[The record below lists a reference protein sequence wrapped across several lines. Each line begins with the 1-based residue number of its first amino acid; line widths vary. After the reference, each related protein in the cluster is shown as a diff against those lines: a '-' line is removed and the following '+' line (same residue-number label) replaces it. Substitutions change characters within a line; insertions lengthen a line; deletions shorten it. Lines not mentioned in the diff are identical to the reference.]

1 MLVYGRIWRIYLWK
15 ESNSMARLFPND
27 ISQRPEGTLLIEEY
41 HEGFNEIY
49 FIPHRDMLAL
59 AKLDDTIPELHK
71 TLLLNINITQNYLEI
86 FPINTL
92 GSSTKFLKNKYSKLK
107 SIVLEGFDFEFP
119 ENFEEIKCLL
129 EELPTGFVKDF
140 DYGLGLIKELQPLI
154 LTLEGF
160 GVDILIVKDTNL
172 EKAEIDLESKSCV
185 MSYGQFE
192 TIRKGLGKVVRN
204 ARSASLQIRKAVAH
218 NNLAYFLDDK
228 KYPQK
233 PLKIQDT
240 TLARLVAKDV
250 ENITVDLSKSDQS
263 LTISL
268 IEKNTKKIAQ
278 DQPEKL
284 LKLREDIE
292 LVTLERLIQKY
303 EEMLAKRLNENH
315 WQNLFSDNPFILNM
329 AFGYPIIKV
338 QDQASV
344 GGRKIS
350 GSGDK
355 ITDFLAKNSTTN
367 NTAIIEIKTP
377 QEQLIGKEYRD
388 SVYSPSVALSGS
400 LNQALDQKYKL
411 QKNIA
416 SIKEASRI
424 YDVETYAVHCALI
437 IGKMPDDLER
447 QKSFEM
453 FRRNSKDV
461 EIITFDELL
470 EKLKQ
475 LFVFLSSDENKTDV

>member
-1 MLVYGRIWRIYLWK
+1 
-15 ESNSMARLFPND
+15 MARLFPND
-27 ISQRPEGTLLIEEY
+27 ISQRPEGSLLIEEC

-49 FIPHRDMLAL
+49 FVPHPDMLKF
-59 AKLDDTIPELHK
+59 AKLDASAPEKYK
-71 TLLLNINITQNYLEI
+71 TLLLNINITQNYLEF
-86 FPINTL
+86 FPINTPPT
-92 GSSTKFLKNKYSKLK
+92 SSDFLKHKYSTLK
-107 SIVLEGFDFEFP
+107 SIVLEGFDYDFP
-119 ENFEEIKCLL
+119 ESIEEVKYLL
-129 EELPTGFVKDF
+129 EELPSGFVKDF
-140 DYGLGLIKELQPLI
+140 DYGLGLIKELLPLI
-154 LTLEGF
+154 YTLEEF
-160 GVDILIVKDTNL
+160 EVERLIIKDSKFEN
-172 EKAEIDLESKSCV
+172 AEIDKEFKSYV

-192 TIRKGLGKVVRN
+192 TTRKGLGKVVRN
-204 ARSASLQIRKAVAH
+204 ARSASLKIRMAVAH
-218 NNLAYFLDDK
+218 NTLAYFLDDK
-228 KYPQK
+228 NYPQK
-233 PLKIQDT
+233 PLTIQDT
-240 TLARLVAKDV
+240 ALARLVAKDV
-250 ENITVDLSKSDQS
+250 QNINVDLSKSDQS

-268 IEKNTKKIAQ
+268 IEKNAKKIAK

-284 LKLREDIE
+284 LSLREDIE
-292 LVTLERLIQKY
+292 LVTLESLIIKY
-303 EEMLAKRLNENH
+303 EEMLTKRLTENH
-315 WQNLFSDNPFILNM
+315 WQKLFSDNPFILNM

-344 GGRKIS
+344 GGRTIS
-350 GSGDK
+350 GSGEK

-377 QEQLIGKEYRD
+377 QEKLTGKEYRD

-416 SIKEASRI
+416 SIKESSRI

-437 IGKMPDDLER
+437 IGKIPVEVDR

-461 EIITFDELL
+461 DIITFDELL

-475 LFVFLSSDENKTDV
+475 LFNFLSSYEDKADG